1 MNTIRC
7 AQCWHPKPVAAF
19 VSPKTGKI
27 LVNCAMCVE
36 RMGKMSR
43 GEPVPPLPRDP
54 RLDEPG
60 LRVLWIRRSGDRKLG
75 GIPACYVSG
84 STCPDACSL
93 KGAGCYAEQ
102 SYQKAH
108 WRRASQLGDPWGEFL
123 ARVREL
129 KPGTLWRYAVAGDM
143 PGAGD
148 ALDRFELS
156 MLVEANAGRRGFAF
170 THKPLADELER
181 EAVRRGNAAGF
192 VINLSADGLADAD
205 RKLAMRT
212 APVVAVVPEGTP
224 RNFTTPGGA
233 KGVVCPAELRPG
245 AVTCA
250 SCGLCAK
257 GDRKAIVGFVAHGN
271 HARRVSLRVA
281 T

>member
-1 MNTIRC
+1 MIRC
-7 AQCWHPKPVAAF
+7 AQCWQMKTAAEMR
-19 VSPKTGKI
+19 SPKTGKPR
-27 LVNCAMCVE
+27 VNCTTCVD

-43 GEPVPPLPRDP
+43 GEDVEPLPRDP
-54 RLDEPG
+54 RLDTPG
-60 LRVLWIRRSGDRKLG
+60 LRVLWIPRSGDRKLG

-102 SYQKAH
+102 SYQRAH

-123 ARVREL
+123 ERVRAL
-129 KPGTLWRYAVAGDM
+129 KPGTLWRYAVAGDL

-156 MLVEANAGRRGFAF
+156 TLVEANAGKRGFTF
-170 THKPLADELER
+170 THKPVAEFFDLAL
-181 EAVRRGNAAGF
+181 VRDANARGF
-192 VINLSADGLADAD
+192 TINLSADGIEDAD
-205 RKLAMRT
+205 RRLALGVG
-212 APVVAVVPEGTP
+212 PVAAVVPSDTP
-224 RNFTTPGGA
+224 RKFTTPGGA
-233 KGVVCPAELRPG
+233 RGVVCPAELRPG

-257 GDRKAIVGFVAHGN
+257 AGRSVVVGFRAHGN